1 MSGGAYSNRKGNNI
15 NLSSHYVKAA
25 GKFTTAGG
33 DTNEQASVSGVVATD
48 IVIATLQDKGASPV
62 TILTAKAGTNVI
74 DFIMSGNPSTDHII
88 NYVVLRAV

>member
-1 MSGGAYSNRKGNNI
+1 MSGYSNKGGRNI

-33 DTNEQASVSGVVATD
+33 DANEQATVAGVVATD
-48 IVIATLQDKGASPV
+48 IVIASLQDKGASPV
-62 TILTAKAGTNVI
+62 TLLTAKAGTGVI

-88 NYVVLRAV
+88 SYVVLRAV